1 MLLLMVIGTLTFVAG
16 LVAYSTMESLGAFEY
31 TVAAFVLIAVV
42 FSFVLGLRRIKDQK
56 KGLTVDDELSLR
68 IKQKAAANAF
78 MLSFYMWAAIV
89 LFTVDSN
96 LRIEVPIGI
105 GIVGMGLLF
114 IGFWLYYNQ
123 SGIRDENAN

>member
-1 MLLLMVIGTLTFVAG
+1 
-16 LVAYSTMESLGAFEY
+16 MESLGAFEY

-42 FSFVLGLRRIKDQK
+42 FSFVLGLRRIKDEK